1 MKRANRRSGKVVL
14 GGVAAVVAI
23 GVGCSSNN
31 SGGGNG
37 TGITVDTN
45 AVKKVGS
52 EFGKAARTAA
62 PELKKIGGQ
71 IGQAAKTAAPK
82 VRKAADSTVTMLGD
96 EAMAARVKTAII
108 ENRTLDSKQINVDV
122 KEKKVILRGRV
133 ATAEQKRTAEAIA
146 KREAPGY
153 KLIDQLKITGKR

>member
-14 GGVAAVVAI
+14 GGVVAVVAI

-52 EFGKAARTAA
+52 ELGNAAR
-62 PELKKIGGQ
+62 
-71 IGQAAKTAAPK
+71 TAAPK

-153 KLIDQLKITGKR
+153 KLIDQLKITGKH